1 MNTDNRY
8 RLGVL
13 SRTLAAIVGGYGATA
28 LITSA
33 LALLLS
39 RWIAPATSVLAT
51 SLMAF
56 AVYALL
62 VMVVFRVA
70 TALRAWTWVLAL
82 AASAA
87 LLLLL
92 LRVLP

>member
-1 MNTDNRY
+1 MKTDTSY

-13 SRTLAAIVGGYGATA
+13 SRTLAAIVGGYSATA

-39 RWIAPATSVLAT
+39 RSIAPATSVLAS
-51 SLMAF
+51 SLLAF
-56 AVYALL
+56 AIYALL
-62 VMVVFRVA
+62 VLPMFRVA
-70 TALRAWTWVLAL
+70 TALRAWIWVMAW
-82 AASAA
+82 AAGAA

-92 LRVLP
+92 LRVLS